1 MNSQKSI
8 EYSQG
13 FVNESRETI
22 VRRVKEELSTSRYEH
37 VLRVEETAV
46 ELARKYDENIEKAS
60 VAALLHDFAKEKSSR
75 FMKDTIINQNLD
87 LDMLDYGNSIWH
99 GPVGSYLAKE
109 EFHIKDKDILN
120 AIFYHTFGRPQM
132 SKLEKIIFV
141 ADYIEPN
148 RDFKEAKKARKKAEE
163 SLDKAMA
170 YIVKKTLIH
179 LVKNDKK
186 VFLKAVDTYNE
197 SLNY

>member
-99 GPVGSYLAKE
+99 GPVGSYLAKK

>member
-46 ELARKYDENIEKAS
+46 ELAGKYDENIEKAS

-99 GPVGSYLAKE
+99 GPVGSYLAKK

>member
-99 GPVGSYLAKE
+99 GPVGSYLAKK

-186 VFLKAVDTYNE
+186 VFLKAVDTFNE

>member
-46 ELARKYDENIEKAS
+46 ELAGKYDENIEKAS

-99 GPVGSYLAKE
+99 GPVGSYLAKK

-141 ADYIEPN
+141 ADYIEPK